1 MFSYLPSRIFVEL
14 NVPKAS
20 FTQRYSY
27 RNQLTKQQL
36 KYLERQ
42 GYKVESKI
50 VVEDCNS
57 CLEYKVTR
65 K

>member
-1 MFSYLPSRIFVEL
+1 MFSYILGRIFVEL
-14 NVPKAS
+14 NSPKAS
-20 FTQRYSY
+20 FTQRYSH
-27 RNQLTKQQL
+27 RNQLTEKQL
-36 KYLERQ
+36 RYLERN
-42 GYKVESKI
+42 GYKVESSV